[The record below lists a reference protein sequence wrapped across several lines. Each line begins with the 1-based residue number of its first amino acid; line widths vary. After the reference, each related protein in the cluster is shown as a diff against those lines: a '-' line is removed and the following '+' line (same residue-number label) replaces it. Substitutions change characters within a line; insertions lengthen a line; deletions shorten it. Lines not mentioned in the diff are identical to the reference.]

1 MAEFAAT
8 HNLHQSPVVELGQ
21 KGLSQLAIA
30 DQVGVSAGTVA
41 RWLNARS
48 FPERSIR
55 SDRCRDRARFLQQS
69 QRGLQAP
76 ANRTHY
82 SSARVAGLL
91 FKPEGL
97 SKEQKRHLE
106 AFLQF
111 CPKARQLRKLALQFR
126 AMLRWRKAERLK
138 AWMEKAVAS
147 GFFFLVQFARTLHR
161 DLDAVKLAITTRW
174 NNGPL
179 EGHINRL
186 KMIKRQMYG
195 RAGFD
200 LLKARVL
207 PWDRSIVKSCTE
219 NA

>member
-1 MAEFAAT
+1 MPAT
-8 HNLHQSPVVELGQ
+8 TAGAISSSGRARR

-30 DQVGVSAGTVA
+30 DQIGVSAGTVA

-55 SDRCRDRARFLQQS
+55 SDRRRDRARFLQQT

-97 SKEQKRHLE
+97 SPEQKQHLE

-126 AMLRWRKAERLK
+126 AMLR
-138 AWMEKAVAS
+138 S
-147 GFFFLVQFARTLHR
+147 
-161 DLDAVKLAITTRW
+161 
-174 NNGPL
+174 
-179 EGHINRL
+179 
-186 KMIKRQMYG
+186 
-195 RAGFD
+195 
-200 LLKARVL
+200 ARVNNFETVGE
-207 PWDRSIVKSCTE
+207 II
-219 NA
+219 